1 MSLGEKLPSRLEVGL
16 KSLGGD
22 KEFGIGEFWHNFLAE
37 YELDSELFRFLTF
50 LNKLEYS
57 MLSLHGQSSLPSS
70 CFITYRYNNTVH

>member
-1 MSLGEKLPSRLEVGL
+1 MLCGERFPSRLEVGL

-50 LNKLEYS
+50 LNKLKYS
-57 MLSLHGQSSLPSS
+57 MLSLQGQSSLTSS
-70 CFITYRYNNTVH
+70 CSITYG